1 MRLPFELLLSLRYL
15 KPKRTFVSV
24 ITVISTIGVTLG
36 VAVLIIVMSVMSGFD
51 RDLHEKILGFN
62 PHIKVYSRSG
72 EMRDYEK
79 TAEQVRSVAHVRAV
93 APFAFGQVWMETQ
106 PNIGPSQGMAPYLRG
121 IESDLESQVSV
132 LSTSIIE
139 GKFDVS
145 GRGLL
150 IGNVMANNLH
160 LQVGDVVVL
169 YSPSQLQKMKLSQ
182 EEGQPEAILADN
194 YEIKGIFDVGFFEY
208 NSSFLITSMLNFQ
221 ELFDMDDTVQG
232 LLVMLDD
239 PQLVTPLAEELN
251 SELGLGYYTSTW
263 MQENSQIVSAL
274 VVEKNVMFYIL
285 FLIMVVA
292 GFGIA
297 NALITFVFQK
307 TREIGLLK
315 AIGAT
320 RLQILFIFLSQSLM
334 VGVVGVICGFS
345 LGMTA
350 IAFRNEFLQ
359 FMNRM
364 TGFELFPAELY
375 FFSELPAMIIPSDII
390 LVCGGSL
397 LICLLSGILPAAYAS
412 RQHPVTSLRH
422 E

>member
-1 MRLPFELLLSLRYL
+1 
-15 KPKRTFVSV
+15 
-24 ITVISTIGVTLG
+24 
-36 VAVLIIVMSVMSGFD
+36 MSVMSGFD

-121 IESDLESQVSV
+121 IEADLESQVSV

-297 NALITFVFQK
+297 
-307 TREIGLLK
+307 
-315 AIGAT
+315 
-320 RLQILFIFLSQSLM
+320 
-334 VGVVGVICGFS
+334 
-345 LGMTA
+345 
-350 IAFRNEFLQ
+350 
-359 FMNRM
+359 
-364 TGFELFPAELY
+364 
-375 FFSELPAMIIPSDII
+375 
-390 LVCGGSL
+390 
-397 LICLLSGILPAAYAS
+397 
-412 RQHPVTSLRH
+412 
-422 E
+422 

>member
-79 TAEQVRSVAHVRAV
+79 TAEQVRSVAPVRAV
-93 APFAFGQVWMETQ
+93 APFAYGQVWMETQ

-121 IESDLESQVSV
+121 IEADLESQVSV

-169 YSPSQLQKMKLSQ
+169 DSPSQLQKMKLSQ

>member
-1 MRLPFELLLSLRYL
+1 
-15 KPKRTFVSV
+15 
-24 ITVISTIGVTLG
+24 
-36 VAVLIIVMSVMSGFD
+36 
-51 RDLHEKILGFN
+51 
-62 PHIKVYSRSG
+62 
-72 EMRDYEK
+72 MRDYEK
-79 TAEQVRSVAHVRAV
+79 TAENIRNVEHVRAV
-93 APFAFGQVWMETQ
+93 APFTLGQVWMETQ
-106 PNIGPSQGMAPYLRG
+106 SSNGASQGMAPYLRG
-121 IESDLESQVSV
+121 IEADLEEQVSV
-132 LSTSIIE
+132 LPSSIIE
-139 GKFDVS
+139 GQFDVS

-150 IGNVMANNLH
+150 IGTVMARNFH
-160 LQVGDVVVL
+160 LRVGDVVAL

-208 NSSFLITSMLNFQ
+208 NSTFLITSMLNFQ
-221 ELFDMDDTVQG
+221 ELFDMDESTQG

-239 PQLVTPLAEELN
+239 PQLVTPVAEEIKTV
-251 SELGLGYYTSTW
+251 LGSAYQTSTW
-263 MQENSQIVSAL
+263 MQENSQIVGAL
-274 VVEKNVMFYIL
+274 AVEKNVMFYIL
-285 FLIMVVA
+285 FLIMIVA

-315 AIGAT
+315 AVGAT

-334 VGVVGVICGFS
+334 VGVIGVICGFS

-375 FFSELPAMIIPSDII
+375 FFSKLPALIIPSDII
-390 LVCGGSL
+390 MICGV
-397 LICLLSGILPAAYAS
+397 
-412 RQHPVTSLRH
+412 HF
-422 E
+422 

>member
-51 RDLHEKILGFN
+51 QDLHDKILGFN
-62 PHIKVYSRSG
+62 PHIKVYSRLG

-79 TAEQVRSVAHVRAV
+79 TAEKIRNVEHVRAV
-93 APFAFGQVWMETQ
+93 APFTLGQVWMETQ
-106 PNIGPSQGMAPYLRG
+106 PSNGASQGMAPYLRG
-121 IESDLESQVSV
+121 IDADLEKQVSV
-132 LSTSIIE
+132 LPSSMIE
-139 GKFDVS
+139 GQFDVS

-150 IGNVMANNLH
+150 IGTVMARNFH
-160 LQVGDVVVL
+160 LRVGDVVAL
-169 YSPSQLQKMKLSQ
+169 YSPSQLQKMRLSQ
-182 EEGQPEAILADN
+182 EEGEPEAILADN

-221 ELFDMDDTVQG
+221 ELFNMDESSQG

-239 PQLVTPLAEELN
+239 PQLVTPVAEELN
-251 SELGLGYYTSTW
+251 SELGSAYQTSTW
-263 MQENSQIVSAL
+263 MQENSQIVGAL
-274 VVEKNVMFYIL
+274 AVEKNVMFYIL
-285 FLIMVVA
+285 FLIMIVA

-315 AIGAT
+315 AVGAT

-334 VGVVGVICGFS
+334 VGVIGVICGFS

-375 FFSELPAMIIPSDII
+375 FFSELPALIIPSDII
-390 LVCGGSL
+390 MICGGSL

>member
-121 IESDLESQVSV
+121 IEADLESQVSV
-132 LSTSIIE
+132 LSTSLIE

>member
-121 IESDLESQVSV
+121 IEADLESQVSV

-194 YEIKGIFDVGFFEY
+194 YEIKGIFNVGFFEY

>member
-51 RDLHEKILGFN
+51 QDLHDKILGFN

-79 TAEQVRSVAHVRAV
+79 TAENIRNVEHVRAV
-93 APFAFGQVWMETQ
+93 APFTLGQVWMETQ
-106 PNIGPSQGMAPYLRG
+106 SSNGASQGMAPYLRG
-121 IESDLESQVSV
+121 IEADLEEQVSV
-132 LSTSIIE
+132 LPSSIIE
-139 GKFDVS
+139 GQFDVS

-150 IGNVMANNLH
+150 IGTVMARNFH
-160 LQVGDVVVL
+160 LRVGDVVAL

-208 NSSFLITSMLNFQ
+208 NSTFLITSMLNFQ
-221 ELFDMDDTVQG
+221 ELFDMDESTQG

-239 PQLVTPLAEELN
+239 PQLVTPVAEEIKTV
-251 SELGLGYYTSTW
+251 LGSAYQTSTW
-263 MQENSQIVSAL
+263 MQENSQIVGAL
-274 VVEKNVMFYIL
+274 AVEKNVMFYIL
-285 FLIMVVA
+285 FLIMIVA

-315 AIGAT
+315 AVGAT

-334 VGVVGVICGFS
+334 VGVIGVICGFS

-375 FFSELPAMIIPSDII
+375 FFSKLPALIIPSDII
-390 LVCGGSL
+390 MICGGSL